1 MAGTESR
8 NAVIYINGVEVNNTI
23 NSIEK
28 HARQLR
34 NEIAHLTRGT
44 QEYEDKVR
52 QLSKTN
58 TILAEHRANVGAVN
72 TTWKTIT
79 NTIKGV
85 GATMLSFLGAG
96 AVLSGLKRLASQSAE
111 VGDALA
117 DVGKSAGLTDAQ
129 LQQLDK
135 RLLSMNTR
143 TSRMELLA
151 LAKEAG
157 KIGYK
162 SVDDI
167 ARFVAQADQINVA
180 LGDALGEGAVT
191 QIGKLANIF
200 ETDLLKIGSVLNDV
214 AAEGIASEGWQVD
227 YLTRMSGI
235 VGAAKLSLPEL
246 EGYGA
251 ALEAVGQTAEVSGTA
266 LNQFFLKFIS
276 NTSEFGDVAGFAKG
290 ELEALIGS
298 EGTNAGFMAFISRLK
313 DSSNS
318 SGELINK
325 MNDLGIDGSRAA
337 NILLTLANNTEEV
350 AKQQQIA
357 TKAFEEGTSVTD
369 EYNKKQA
376 TFGATMDRLN
386 KVFTNMF
393 ANSLLVK
400 GLERM
405 VTGFTNLIDPAKKI
419 SDQLNEERIRLNSLV
434 LTITNHNMSQEARK
448 KAIDELKS
456 SYPDYIKMVNVDTAS
471 NEELFSALEKVNGEY
486 AKQIVLQ
493 RKAEAI
499 ADQAEKQ
506 ATALEKQ
513 LALSDQYATASAI
526 IKDVT
531 GLTQKADETNQ
542 QFYNRVANFGSTLKE
557 NSAQW
562 VTYYKAIQQLSGAS
576 TGLVLAEKNLNIE
589 IEKFNNLLGEQESLR
604 KKLLGPK
611 TSNNATD
618 AVINPVTGNDVKE
631 ETKAIK
637 ENSAAINEWIPQ
649 LQNYIDKTTGLNEK
663 IQGFVQSE
671 YLNGLQAIDDAFFNL
686 VYEAVLYGGDVSAV
700 YDAWGAAIDDFKK
713 KMAEARAEHTLL
725 TDSMSEDITKAA
737 EDREA
742 AELKVKQTEEE
753 KKASQEAYAE
763 SLYNAGAAAVTSA
776 ETQEEAIQGV
786 INAIR
791 EAIKERVKQAILEV
805 MLSAVAGLPFPL
817 NIALAI
823 GAGAVAEGL
832 FNQFVPQ
839 AADGGFASEV
849 YGAQTGKKYKARVNQ
864 KFTGGYASSP
874 MLVGEEGA
882 EYTIPD
888 WMMKNPYVLKTVNS
902 LESVRTGNTTAEK
915 AVGGGNTY
923 NNNYNSTAML
933 EVLNELVLISKR
945 NRYIVMPDQTA
956 QNFQDR
962 AIELNKLNTK
972 GKR

>member
-23 NSIEK
+23 SSIEK
-28 HARQLR
+28 HAKLLR
-34 NEIAHLTRGT
+34 TEIAHLTRGT
-44 QEYEDKVR
+44 DEYERKVKELR
-52 QLSKTN
+52 GTN
-58 TILAEHRANVGAVN
+58 TILAEHRANVASVN
-72 TTWKTIT
+72 TTWQTVTKTV
-79 NTIKGV
+79 KGF
-85 GATMLSFLGAG
+85 GTTMLSFVGAG
-96 AVLSGLKRLASQSAE
+96 AIVAGLKRLSNQSAE
-111 VGDALA
+111 VSDALA
-117 DVGKSAGLTDAQ
+117 DVGKSAGLTESQ
-129 LQQLDK
+129 LQVLDK
-135 RLLSMNTR
+135 RILQMNTR

-157 KIGYK
+157 KLGYK

-191 QIGKLANIF
+191 DIGKLANIF

-227 YLTRMSGI
+227 YLKRMSGI
-235 VGAAKLSLPEL
+235 VEVAKLSLPEL

-251 ALEAVGQTAEVSGTA
+251 TLEAVGQTAEISGTA

-276 NTSEFGDVAGFAKG
+276 NTAEFGEAAGFANG
-290 ELEALIGS
+290 ELEALIGQK
-298 EGTNAGFMAFISRLK
+298 GTNAGFTAFLQQLK
-313 DSSNS
+313 DGAVS
-318 SGELINK
+318 SGDLINK

-350 AKQQQIA
+350 AKQQAIA
-357 TKAFEEGTSVTD
+357 TKAYEEGTSVTE

-405 VTGFTNLIDPAKKI
+405 VTGFTNLIDPAKKV

-434 LTITNHNMSQEARK
+434 LTLTNHNMSQEARK
-448 KAIDELKS
+448 KAIDELKA
-456 SYPDYIKMVNVDTAS
+456 SYPEYIKMVNVDTAS
-471 NEELFSALEKVNGEY
+471 NEELFTALEKVNGEY

-542 QFYNRVANFGSTLKE
+542 QFYNRVAAFSSTLKE
-557 NSAQW
+557 NSEQW
-562 VTYYKAIQQLSGAS
+562 INYYKAIQQLSGAS
-576 TGLVLAEKNLNIE
+576 TGLAFAEKNLNTE
-589 IEKFNNLLGEQESLR
+589 TEKFNALLGEQDALR
-604 KKLLGPK
+604 NKLLGPK
-611 TSNNATD
+611 TTSTD
-618 AVINPVTGNDVKE
+618 NGPVINPVTGNDIKE
-631 ETKAIK
+631 ETKAIN
-637 ENSAAINEWIPQ
+637 ENNEAINNWMPQ
-649 LQNYIDKTTGLNEK
+649 LQSYIEKTTGLNEK
-663 IQGFVQSE
+663 IQGFVESE
-671 YLNGLQAIDDAFFNL
+671 YINGLQAIDDAFVNL
-686 VYEAVLYGGDVSAV
+686 VAEAITYGGDVSAV
-700 YDAWGAAIDDFKK
+700 YDAWGVAIDNYTA
-713 KMAEARAEHTLL
+713 KMAAARAEQGLL
-725 TDSMSEDITKAA
+725 TESLSVFMKKASA
-737 EDREA
+737 NKDA
-742 AELKVKQTEEE
+742 ADAKAKQTEEE
-753 KKASQEAYAE
+753 KTAAQEAYAE
-763 SLYNAGAAAVTSA
+763 SLYNAGAAAVASA
-776 ETQEEAIQGV
+776 ETQEQAMQGV
-786 INAIR
+786 LNAIR

-817 NIALAI
+817 NLALAV
-823 GAGAVAEGL
+823 GAGALAEGL
-832 FNQFVPQ
+832 FNKFIPQ
-839 AADGGFASEV
+839 AADGGYRMDVF
-849 YGAQTGKKYKARVNQ
+849 GAQTGKKYNARVNQ
-864 KFTGGYASSP
+864 RFAGGHAQSP

-882 EYTIPD
+882 EYTIPN
-888 WMMKNPYVLKTVNS
+888 WMMKNPYVLKTVNN
-902 LESVRTGNTTAEK
+902 LEGVRTGVSQAEN
-915 AVGGGNTY
+915 AIGGGNTQLDI
-923 NNNYNSTAML
+923 TPLIGIMR
-933 EVLNELVLISKR
+933 EVLNAVKQDK
-945 NRYIVMPDQTA
+945 YVVMPDQTI
-956 QNFQDR
+956 QDFQQR
-962 AIELNKLNTK
+962 AIELNKLNNK